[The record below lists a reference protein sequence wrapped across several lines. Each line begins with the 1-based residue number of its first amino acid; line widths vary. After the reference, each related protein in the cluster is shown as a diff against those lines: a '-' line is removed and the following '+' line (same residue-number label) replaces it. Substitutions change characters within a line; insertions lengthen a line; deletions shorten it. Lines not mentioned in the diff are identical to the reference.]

1 MLREKLLAK
10 PHRRALGEWAVET
23 LYEQIFTGALPVGA
37 DMSEELLCE
46 RLGVSRATVGFAL
59 RQLEQ
64 DGMIEVAAGNGRR
77 QIAAFSL
84 SDVADLYDIRVA
96 VESFSAARAAAR
108 IAVEAVRELERLQD
122 EMEALSRRPERPS
135 TRDFGID
142 FEFHRVI
149 AWESGSKRAVAVLQ
163 PVWNQTHALLRHLYS
178 IGVYADAPEDAA
190 SYRDHRL
197 IIDALARS
205 NPEASRLAMVEHL
218 TKRRESL
225 LAGLAKHARL
235 AQSGR

>member
-1 MLREKLLAK
+1 MLSQKLLAK
-10 PHRRALGEWAVET
+10 PQRRALGEWAVET
-23 LYEQIFTGALPVGA
+23 LYEQIFTGALSVGA

-46 RLGVSRATVGFAL
+46 RLEVSRATVGFAL

-84 SDVADLYDIRVA
+84 SDVADLYDVRVA
-96 VESFSAARAAAR
+96 LESFTAARAAAH
-108 IAVEAVRELERLQD
+108 IAVGAVGELERLQD
-122 EMEALSRRPERPS
+122 EMEALLRRPDRPS

-142 FEFHRVI
+142 FDFHRII
-149 AWESGSKRAVAVLQ
+149 ARESGSKRAVAALQ
-163 PVWNQTHALLRHLYS
+163 PVWNQTHALLRRLYS

-190 SYRDHRL
+190 SYRDHRV
-197 IIDALARS
+197 IITALARS
-205 NPEASRLAMVEHL
+205 DPEASRLAMVQHL

-225 LAGLAKHARL
+225 IAGLEKHGGL
-235 AQSGR
+235 AQP